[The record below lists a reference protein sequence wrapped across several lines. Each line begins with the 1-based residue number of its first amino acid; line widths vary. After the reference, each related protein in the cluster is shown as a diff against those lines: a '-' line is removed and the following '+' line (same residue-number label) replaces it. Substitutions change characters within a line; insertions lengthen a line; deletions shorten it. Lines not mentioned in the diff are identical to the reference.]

1 MIHSGGLI
9 DSYISQ
15 YIRTVSEVNKKLCA
29 SQLAKEIHG
38 LILVM
43 IFFLRIV
50 ILDRSSWAVDLII
63 KFYYKKLRVIK
74 SMML

>member
-15 YIRTVSEVNKKLCA
+15 YIRSVGEVNKKLFA
-29 SQLAKEIHG
+29 SQLVKEIHG
-38 LILVM
+38 LIPVM

-50 ILDRSSWAVDLII
+50 ILDGSSCAVDLII